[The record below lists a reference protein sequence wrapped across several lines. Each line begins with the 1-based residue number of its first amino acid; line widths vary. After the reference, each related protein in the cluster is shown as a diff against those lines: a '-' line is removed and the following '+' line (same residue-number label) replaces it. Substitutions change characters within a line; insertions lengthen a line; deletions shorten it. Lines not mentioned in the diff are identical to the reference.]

1 MSSIFILPLDFVGMG
16 TNVDGPIGEFG
27 LSHDKL
33 EIVLGHSDSAHLFG
47 KGGILG
53 HVHIGIKVAVVQP
66 RLNVLGRSR

>member
-33 EIVLGHSDSAHLFG
+33 EIVLGHS
-47 KGGILG
+47 GILD
-53 HVHIGIKVAVVQP
+53 KEAF
-66 RLNVLGRSR
+66 LDTSTLA